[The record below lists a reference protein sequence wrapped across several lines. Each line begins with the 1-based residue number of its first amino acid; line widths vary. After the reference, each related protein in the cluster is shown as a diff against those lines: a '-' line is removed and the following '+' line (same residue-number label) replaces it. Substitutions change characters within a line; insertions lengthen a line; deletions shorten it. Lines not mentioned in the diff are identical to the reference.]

1 LTHSPR
7 RIIAL
12 LLLAVSVLT
21 AAGCGSSSGSSSG
34 SGSQQDAGAPLKINA
49 CALFNE
55 QDAQAIAG
63 DTLAVMSSTMEDAHG
78 HNPLECIYNSGTLE
92 EPRILSLLVRQH
104 RSAATAKDLQ
114 GSSRAPLAAMAGGKV
129 ADVPGLGDGA
139 LWFGGKLQQ
148 LHVLA
153 GSRQLL
159 VTVQS
164 PDGSDQLPRA
174 RQIATRALERLT
186 AAAQAAAGSGTD
198 TGKKRG

>member
-1 LTHSPR
+1 LTYSPR

-12 LLLAVSVLT
+12 LLLAAAVLA
-21 AAGCGSSSGSSSG
+21 AAGCGSGSG
-34 SGSQQDAGAPLKINA
+34 SGSKRDAGAPLRINA

-104 RSAATAKDLQ
+104 RSAEAAKDLQ

-129 ADVPGLGDGA
+129 ADAPGLGDGA

-153 GSRQLL
+153 GSRQLV

-164 PDGSDQLPRA
+164 PDGADQLPRA
-174 RQIATRALERLT
+174 RQIATRALERLH
-186 AAAQAAAGSGTD
+186 AAAQAAAGTA
-198 TGKKRG
+198 KKRG